1 MEATLDQLGRIELPK
16 ELRDDLGLSA
26 GTVLTIEERSG
37 GILLKRV
44 GSRAGLVRKEGVLVF
59 AGEAEEDLAL
69 AVQSDRDERSRKVA
83 GLG

>member
-16 ELRDDLGLSA
+16 GLRDECRLSA

-37 GILLKRV
+37 GILLKPV
-44 GSRAGLVRKEGVLVF
+44 GSRAGLICKEGVLVF
-59 AGEAEEDLAL
+59 AGEAEEDHTL
-69 AVQSDRDERSRKVA
+69 AVQRNRDERSRKVA

>member
-1 MEATLDQLGRIELPK
+1 M
-16 ELRDDLGLSA
+16 
-26 GTVLTIEERSG
+26 LTIEERSG
-37 GILLKRV
+37 GILLKPV
-44 GSRAGLVRKEGVLVF
+44 GGRTGLVRKEGVLVF